1 MSCYCDQWENE
12 ISTLNSETGSET
24 GCDCKRHDMVAF
36 LFASSSS
43 DGEHERYSSSEKI
56 QYERTGYSCTQ
67 G

>member
-1 MSCYCDQWENE
+1 M
-12 ISTLNSETGSET
+12 TLNSETGSEA

-56 QYERTGYSCTQ
+56 PYERTGYSCTQ